1 MALSLN
7 YQWLVAFL
15 LVLARALGW
24 LFIVPPFSNRATIPA
39 QASICVASALAIL
52 VAPSIPAAM
61 IPYTAPAFVG
71 DLVLQVLTGVAIG
84 YVVYL
89 LISTVMTAGSF
100 ADLAGGLNLPAA
112 IDPLSL
118 GQVPLLGQ
126 LY

>member
-1 MALSLN
+1 VALSLN